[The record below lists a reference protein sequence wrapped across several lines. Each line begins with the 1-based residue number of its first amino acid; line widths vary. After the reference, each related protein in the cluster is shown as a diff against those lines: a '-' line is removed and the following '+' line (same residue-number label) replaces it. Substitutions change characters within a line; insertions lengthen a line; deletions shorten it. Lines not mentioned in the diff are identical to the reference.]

1 MKQLKYIL
9 IFIILVFIPNI
20 VKADDCSVTNTSRL
34 KKIAS
39 NITTKYDY
47 VENLPAT
54 GYGSV
59 NFTATISNVI
69 SDIYIMKVDDYDN
82 QLGTLYYGDSNN
94 QVAISGL
101 SEGTS
106 YHFLAFGNIDNGCKG
121 TLVYEFYVTTPNY
134 NKYYTNTLCKKVP
147 DYKFCQKWVNTNLT
161 EEEFTKNINEYIKS
175 LEVEE
180 TPTEDETSEDN
191 NQLFIKIVEFLTKY
205 NIPIFGSLVLV
216 SLLGIIYLKRK
227 DNFDLKVK

>member
-20 VKADDCSVTNTSRL
+20 VKADDCSVINTSRL

-47 VENLPAT
+47 IENLPAA

-59 NFTATISNVI
+59 NFTVTISNVI
-69 SDIYIMKVDDYDN
+69 SDIYIMKVDNYDN
-82 QLGTLYYGDSNN
+82 QLGTVYYGDSNN

-106 YHFLAFGNIDNGCKG
+106 YHFLAFGNTDNECKG

-134 NKYYTNTLCKKVP
+134 NKYYTNALCEKVP
-147 DYKFCQKWVNTNLT
+147 DYKFCQKWVNTNQT
-161 EEEFTKNINEYIKS
+161 EEEFTNNINEYIKS
-175 LEVEE
+175 LEEEE
-180 TPTEDETSEDN
+180 TPTGDETTGEKY
-191 NQLFIKIVEFLTKY
+191 QIFIKILEFLTKY
-205 NIPIFGSLVLV
+205 NIPVFGSLVLI
-216 SLLGIIYLKRK
+216 SLLGIIYLKSK